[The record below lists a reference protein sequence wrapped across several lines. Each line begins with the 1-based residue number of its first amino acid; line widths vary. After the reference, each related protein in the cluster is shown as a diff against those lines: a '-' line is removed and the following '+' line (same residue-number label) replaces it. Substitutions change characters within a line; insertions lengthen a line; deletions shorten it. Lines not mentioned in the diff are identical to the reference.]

1 MSPSALVL
9 LGALSACTGS
19 ESAPEGAAAPI
30 ESSWMA
36 DLVAAPASFAERVG
50 GAREGWIALHRN
62 DWRAAAAAGGDP
74 EARSAREFAKFYAVL
89 AAMDAE
95 VWSRMGRAWSARG
108 TLPPASL
115 LPWLIGAALADAGR
129 DEEAAAW
136 PAGEAAVPSVA
147 ERKRLHDRVRA
158 GAADLGSLEATQ
170 ADALLVEPVEGGA
183 RELADPWVLRTH
195 ARVSRQR
202 ADAHAA
208 VDQALF
214 SSDLGAP
221 LHLPAAPTD
230 PGADADA
237 CRGTVRELDASLDAW
252 RTSAS
257 ANASPEGRQLLDDLR
272 LVEGARARA
281 LVELAVTALESD
293 RPTCALALSHLAI
306 DHESPRAIGPV
317 NSPTLFAALASAEL
331 RVGHTR
337 EALDAIEVLVAPWPE
352 TRGLD
357 ETLSTLV
364 VLEGLDRRGDSRE

>member
-1 MSPSALVL
+1 MYAPALVL
-9 LGALSACTGS
+9 LGVLGACTGD
-19 ESAPEGAAAPI
+19 EREPPGGTTPI
-30 ESSWMA
+30 EGSWMA
-36 DLVAAPASFAERVG
+36 ELVAAPASFSERI
-50 GAREGWIALHRN
+50 GASREGWIALHRN
-62 DWRAAAAAGGDP
+62 DWPAAAAAGGDP
-74 EARSAREFAKFYAVL
+74 QARGEREIARFYAVL

-95 VWSRMGRAWSARG
+95 VWSRMGREWTARG
-108 TLPPASL
+108 TLAPASL

-129 DEEAAAW
+129 DDEAAFW
-136 PAGEAAVPSVA
+136 PAGDAAVPSVA

-158 GAADLGSLEATQ
+158 GAAELTSLQ
-170 ADALLVEPVEGGA
+170 ASASASMFSEPVEGGV

-195 ARVSRQR
+195 ARLAGQR
-202 ADAHAA
+202 ADANTPL
-208 VDQALF
+208 DKALF
-214 SSDLGAP
+214 SADLGAP
-221 LHLPAAPTD
+221 LRLPAAVADPTS
-230 PGADADA
+230 DADA
-237 CRGTVRELDASLDAW
+237 CRGTVRELDAGLDTW

-257 ANASPEGRQLLDDLR
+257 ASAPPEGRQLLDDLR

-281 LVELAVTALESD
+281 LVELAITALDSG
-293 RPTCALALSHLAI
+293 RPACALALSHLAI
-306 DHESPRAIGPV
+306 DHESPRAIGPI

>member
-1 MSPSALVL
+1 MTPSALVL
-9 LGALSACTGS
+9 LGALGACTGN
-19 ESAPEGAAAPI
+19 ESAAPAGATPI
-30 ESSWMA
+30 EASWMA
-36 DLVAAPASFAERVG
+36 DLVAAPASFAERVAS
-50 GAREGWIALHRN
+50 AREGWIAVHRN
-62 DWRAAAAAGGDP
+62 DWAAAAAAGGDP
-74 EARSAREFAKFYAVL
+74 AARSARELARFYAVL

-95 VWSRMGRAWSARG
+95 VWSRMGREWSARG

-136 PAGEAAVPSVA
+136 PAGDPVVSSVT

-158 GAADLGSLEATQ
+158 GAAEIASLDATGST
-170 ADALLVEPVEGGA
+170 ALVSEPVEGGV

-195 ARVSRQR
+195 ARVSAQR
-202 ADAHAA
+202 ADANTP
-208 VDQALF
+208 VDKSLF

-221 LHLPAAPTD
+221 LRLPPVETD
-230 PGADADA
+230 PTADADA
-237 CRGTVRELDASLDAW
+237 CRGTVRELDAGLDAW

-257 ANASPEGRQLLDDLR
+257 ASASPEGRQLLDDLR

-281 LVELAVTALESD
+281 LVELAITALDSE
-293 RPTCALALSHLAI
+293 RPACALALSHLAI